1 MHELNSSEDRV
12 TNISTKAEAM
22 IEAGHYESEKIKQRE
37 EEIKQMWVELK
48 EVTHARQEVCMYCK
62 TLEASQVTLFQRN
75 RGLIPPLL
83 QDP

>member
-48 EVTHARQEVCMYCK
+48 EVTHARQEVCIAK
-62 TLEASQVTLFQRN
+62 L
-75 RGLIPPLL
+75 
-83 QDP
+83 